1 MKRWTPRLEP
11 TKKEQFI
18 LKRLQRT
25 RRLFAF
31 LRLHRHELFDSNFQA
46 KLEGMYRQPGAGAD
60 PIPPAQLC
68 MVLLLQA
75 YLGTSDAEAVELA
88 LMDARWGMVLDCLGA
103 EEPPISQGAIQ
114 QFRERLIHNDMDG
127 LLLERTIDLAKKTKG
142 FDWKKLPKDLRV
154 AIDSRPFDGAGRVE
168 DTFNLLGH
176 AARKIA
182 QLAAGL
188 TERTVE
194 EVCRLAKAPLLLH
207 SSIKAGL
214 DINWSD
220 PEQKDDALQTL
231 VRQVTSLND
240 WLERERLVM
249 EEPLRPYI
257 EAIAQVQKQD
267 LEKAKDGRVK
277 IRRGVAEDRRISV
290 EDPDMRHGR
299 KSKSKR
305 FNGFKQHIASDLDT
319 ALIIA
324 CAVTPANRPEDEAL
338 PELKLAID
346 RHKKK
351 IRELSIDRAY
361 VNSTLVADVIASGG
375 TVIAKPWAM
384 RNIKSPDLYSK
395 AHFKIDM
402 RSQTI
407 TCPAD
412 QVQAFDEGE
421 TVEFDPEICG
431 PCSLRGKCT
440 QSASG
445 RGRTV
450 HIAADERLQHRLRK
464 LQSSKAGREQLRQR
478 TGIEHRLAHIAARQG
493 PTARYRGTRKN
504 LFDLRRT
511 AAIQNLE
518 TIRRVSAAA

>member
-18 LKRLQRT
+18 LKRLKRT

-31 LRLHRHELFDSNFQA
+31 LRLHRHELFDDAFQA
-46 KLEGMYRQPGAGAD
+46 ELEGMYRQPGAGAD

-103 EEPPISQGAIQ
+103 EEPPMSQGAIQ
-114 QFRERLIHNDMDG
+114 QFRERLMAKNLDRR
-127 LLLERTIDLAKKTKG
+127 LLERTIDLARTTKA
-142 FDWKKLPKDLRV
+142 FDWKKLPKDLRI
-154 AIDSRPFDGAGRVE
+154 AIDSRPFEGAGRVE

-182 QLAAGL
+182 HVAATL
-188 TERTVE
+188 TQRTVE
-194 EVCRLAKAPLLLH
+194 EVCHLAKAPLLLH
-207 SSIKAGL
+207 ASIKAGL

-231 VRQVTSLND
+231 VRQVTSLNE
-240 WLERERLVM
+240 WLDREQLVM

-257 EAIAQVQKQD
+257 EAVAQVQTQD
-267 LEKAKDGRVK
+267 LEDAKDGRVT
-277 IRRGVAEDRRISV
+277 IRPGVTADRRISI

-305 FNGFKQHIASDLDT
+305 FNGYKQHIASDLDT
-319 ALIIA
+319 NLIIA
-324 CAVTPANRPEDEAL
+324 CAVTPANRPEDESV
-338 PELKLAID
+338 PELTLALDHHVKRIG
-346 RHKKK
+346 
-351 IRELSIDRAY
+351 ELFIDRAY
-361 VNSTLVADVIASGG
+361 VNSTLVGEVVASGG
-375 TVIAKPWAM
+375 KVIAKPWAM
-384 RNIKSPDLYSK
+384 RNVANPDLYSK
-395 AHFKIDM
+395 ADFTIDM
-402 RSQTI
+402 RSKTI
-407 TCPAD
+407 TCPAG
-412 QVQAFDEGE
+412 QVQPFDEGE
-421 TVEFDPEICG
+421 TVEFDPDVCG
-431 PCSLRGKCT
+431 ACPIRDMCT
-440 QSASG
+440 RAASG

-450 HIAADERLQHRLRK
+450 QIAVDERLQQRFRK
-464 LQSSKAGREQLRQR
+464 LQSCKSGRQELRQR
-478 TGIEHRLAHIAARQG
+478 TGIEHRLAHIAASQG
-493 PTARYRGTRKN
+493 PKARYRGTRKN
-504 LFDLRRT
+504 LFDLTRV